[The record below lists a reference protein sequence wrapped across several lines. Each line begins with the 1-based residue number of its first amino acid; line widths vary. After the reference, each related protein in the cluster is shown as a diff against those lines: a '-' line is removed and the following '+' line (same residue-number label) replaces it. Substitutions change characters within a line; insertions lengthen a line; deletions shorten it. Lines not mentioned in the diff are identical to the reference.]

1 MSTSI
6 TLLTSLDEVITR
18 AQSLMTPMSGE
29 RKIVGLIGKPGAGKS
44 TLSAQLIQ
52 HLGNQAAIL
61 NMDGYHLSNLAL
73 RELGRA
79 DRKGAPDTFDALGF
93 TAILQRVKNEVDQN
107 IYFPVFDRSI
117 EESISAQG
125 VITPEVKLVI
135 TEGNYLLHNENN
147 WGGVRKLLDESWFI
161 EVDDQ
166 LRIERLVDRHHKFG
180 KSKVDAHSWATGS
193 DQNNA
198 RIVAQTRELADVIIN
213 LS

>member
-6 TLLTSLDEVITR
+6 TLLTSLEEVVTR
-18 AQSLMTPMSGE
+18 AKSLMGGE
-29 RKIVGLIGKPGAGKS
+29 RKIVGVIGKPGAGKS
-44 TLSAQLIQ
+44 TLSAQLIK

-93 TAILQRVKNEVDQN
+93 TEILQRVKNQVDQN
-107 IYFPVFDRSI
+107 IYFPVFDRAI

-125 VITPEVKLVI
+125 VITPEIKLVI

-147 WGGVRKLLDESWFI
+147 WGGVKKLLDESWFI

-193 DQNNA
+193 DENNA

-213 LS
+213 LT

>member
-6 TLLTSLDEVITR
+6 TLLTSLEEVVTR
-18 AQSLMTPMSGE
+18 AKSLMGGE
-29 RKIVGLIGKPGAGKS
+29 RKIVGVIGKPGAGKS
-44 TLSAQLIQ
+44 TLSGQLIEQ
-52 HLGNQAAIL
+52 LGDQAAIL

-93 TAILQRVKNEVDQN
+93 TAILQRVKNEVGQN

-117 EESISAQG
+117 EESIAAQG
-125 VITPEVKLVI
+125 VITPEIKLVI

-147 WGGVRKLLDESWFI
+147 WGGVKKLLDESWFI

>member
-18 AQSLMTPMSGE
+18 AQSLMTPKSGE

-44 TLSAQLIQ
+44 TLSAQLIEQ
-52 HLGNQAAIL
+52 LGDQAAIL

-79 DRKGAPDTFDALGF
+79 ERKGAPDTFDALGF
-93 TAILQRVKNEVDQN
+93 TEILQRVKNEVDQN

-125 VITPEVKLVI
+125 VITPEIKLVI

-161 EVDDQ
+161 EVDDK

-193 DQNNA
+193 DENNA

-213 LS
+213 LT

>member
-1 MSTSI
+1 MAGSSI
-6 TLLTSLDEVITR
+6 SLTSLDEVITR
-18 AQSLMTPMSGE
+18 AKSLITGE

-44 TLSAQLIQ
+44 TLSAQLIE
-52 HLGNQAAIL
+52 HLGAQAAIL

-93 TAILQRVKNEVDQN
+93 TAILQRVKNQVDQD

-117 EESISAQG
+117 EESIAAQG
-125 VITPEVKLVI
+125 VITPEIKLVI

-147 WGGVRKLLDESWFI
+147 WGGVKELLDESWFI

-166 LRIERLVDRHHKFG
+166 IRIERLVNRHHKFG
-180 KSKVDAHSWATGS
+180 KSKADAHSWATGS
-193 DQNNA
+193 DENNA